1 MNKVIFFIL
10 SLSSILLFYNGDVP
24 HFSFRV
30 YITSLIIQIFSIY
43 IIFIDDKYPYSLKK
57 IFFLFSYFFFGV
69 APIVQFYSRS
79 SFYGGREL
87 KEVEYFLMNTLL
99 ILIIIIYNFLYNK
112 FFRQIQV
119 HKIVVN
125 KYNLNKATPKQ
136 VLILIFLSIFS
147 LVTTFYFL
155 DFDINK
161 MFFRG
166 LYGEEESGV
175 ASISSSSAMAL
186 MQTIRPISILC
197 LMYYLSTP
205 NRKIFISILLLI
217 IAILTIFPTSVARF
231 YAAAVY
237 LPLVLISFK
246 FTKIKNLFSLLFM
259 SGLLFVFP
267 FLNNF
272 RYFDVNQKIKFEFE
286 FDMFSS
292 AHFDSYYN
300 FSLILFEDLI
310 TYGRQLIGVLLF
322 WVPRSVWENKPI
334 GSGAFLAK
342 EVNLI
347 WENISANY
355 FAEGF
360 INFGFVGI
368 LLFLI
373 IISYVTALID
383 KKYWKFFYREE
394 NNFFQV
400 LYFIILSMLFFA
412 MRGDLLSSTAFTVGF
427 IVSYYFIF
435 YVFTKLVR
443 NNKKK
448 LVRNNKKLYQKDR
461 RWQSR
466 V

>member
-1 MNKVIFFIL
+1 MNKAIILIL
-10 SLSSILLFYNGDVP
+10 SIASILLFYNADLP
-24 HFSFRV
+24 HFSLRV
-30 YITSLIIQIFSIY
+30 YLTSTIIQIISIY

-57 IFFLFSYFFFGV
+57 IFYLFSYFFFGV
-69 APIVQFYSRS
+69 APIIQFYSRS

-87 KEVEYFLMNTLL
+87 KEVEYFLMN
-99 ILIIIIYNFLYNK
+99 ILIIIIILLYNFLYNK
-112 FFRQIQV
+112 FFRHLQINNI
-119 HKIVVN
+119 IVK
-125 KYNLNKATPKQ
+125 KYNLQKATSKE
-136 VLILIFLSIFS
+136 VLFLILLSIFS
-147 LVTTFYFL
+147 LLVTFYFL
-155 DFDINK
+155 NFDINK

-166 LYGEEESGV
+166 LYGEEDGGA

-186 MQTIRPISILC
+186 MQTIRPISIIC
-197 LMYYLSTP
+197 LMYYLTTP
-205 NRKIFISILLLI
+205 KRKVFISIFLLI

-237 LPLVLISFK
+237 LPLALISFK

-272 RYFDVNQKIKFEFE
+272 RYFDANQKIKLGFE
-286 FDMFSS
+286 FDMFAS

-300 FSLILFEDLI
+300 FALIFFENII

-322 WVPRSVWENKPI
+322 WVPRSVWGNKPI

-342 EVNLI
+342 EVNLL

-360 INFGFVGI
+360 INFGLVGI
-368 LLFLI
+368 LLFVI
-373 IISYVTALID
+373 IIAYVTALID
-383 KKYWKFFYREE
+383 KKYWKFFYKEK
-394 NNFFQV
+394 NNFFQI

-435 YVFTKLVR
+435 YCLTKFTRNDKNRKLR
-443 NNKKK
+443 KI
-448 LVRNNKKLYQKDR
+448 
-461 RWQSR
+461 
-466 V
+466 